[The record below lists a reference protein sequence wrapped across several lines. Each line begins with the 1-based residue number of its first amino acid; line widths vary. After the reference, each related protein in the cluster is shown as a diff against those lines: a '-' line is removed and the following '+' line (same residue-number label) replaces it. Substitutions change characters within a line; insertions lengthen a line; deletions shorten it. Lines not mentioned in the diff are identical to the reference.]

1 MLSKTRSGAV
11 YGIDASLV
19 EVEVN
24 IAPGGN
30 GDFQIVGLPDMA
42 IRESRARIKAAIRN
56 SGFDVPFQKIT
67 VNLAPAGIRKEGS
80 SFDLP
85 VAVGILA
92 ATGVIHQNLS
102 DFLMVGELSLDGKL
116 RRFEAVFR

>member
-30 GDFQIVGLPDMA
+30 GDFQIVGRLFVIEFSIE
-42 IRESRARIKAAIRN
+42 IRV
-56 SGFDVPFQKIT
+56 GGDH
-67 VNLAPAGIRKEGS
+67 EGG
-80 SFDLP
+80 D
-85 VAVGILA
+85 
-92 ATGVIHQNLS
+92 
-102 DFLMVGELSLDGKL
+102 E
-116 RRFEAVFR
+116 